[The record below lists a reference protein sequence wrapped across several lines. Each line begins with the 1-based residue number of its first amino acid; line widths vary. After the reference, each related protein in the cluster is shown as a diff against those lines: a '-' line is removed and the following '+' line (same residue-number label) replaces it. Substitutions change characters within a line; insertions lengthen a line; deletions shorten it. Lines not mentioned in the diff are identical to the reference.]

1 LPFEKLRLLS
11 RLPEREIAG
20 WTPRAHAL
28 TCVALR
34 RELEGEAE
42 RQMRAQRKLAVPLPL
57 RVAAVL
63 AAAVEA
69 VRERT
74 GMPLG
79 LGTCLAVIARHF
91 VETWRG
97 AGKRS
102 RSRSRKVRDRGDGH
116 CQVPG
121 CSHRATH
128 AHHVL
133 FRSHGGGDD
142 LDNQIGVCA
151 FHHLRC
157 IHGGHLR
164 VVGRAPSG
172 LRWFLHG
179 NRWEGPRPDAR

>member
-1 LPFEKLRLLS
+1 
-11 RLPEREIAG
+11 
-20 WTPRAHAL
+20 
-28 TCVALR
+28 
-34 RELEGEAE
+34 
-42 RQMRAQRKLAVPLPL
+42 MRAQRKLAVPLPL

-74 GMPLG
+74 GMPLS
-79 LGTCLAVIARHF
+79 LGTCLAAIARHF
-91 VETWRG
+91 VDTWRG
-97 AGKRS
+97 AVKRS
-102 RSRSRKVRDRGDGH
+102 RSRSWKARDRNDGY

-121 CSHRATH
+121 CSHRATR

-157 IHGGHLR
+157 IHGGHVR
-164 VVGRAPSG
+164 VVGRRPMGCGGSSTGTGGRGRARARGDVPGAARGLLSRPTPPDPPAP
-172 LRWFLHG
+172 
-179 NRWEGPRPDAR
+179 